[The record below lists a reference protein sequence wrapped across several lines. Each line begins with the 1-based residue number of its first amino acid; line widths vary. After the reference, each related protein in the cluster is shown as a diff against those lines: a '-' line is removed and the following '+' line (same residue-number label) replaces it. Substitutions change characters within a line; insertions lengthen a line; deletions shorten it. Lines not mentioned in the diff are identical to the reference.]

1 MTAKHSLTAEDP
13 GTVKQDLGLNVRYTA
28 MQLPYWMG
36 YSILMT
42 FASVFLL
49 NRGFT
54 NGQIGLILALANLLA
69 ALSQPLLAAFADRSR
84 HLTLS
89 QITILLGSA
98 AAALTLLLILMPEL
112 FFPTALIYVAA
123 ATLLMVLQ
131 PLTIS
136 LGTFFILRGYPLNFG
151 FARGVGSLSFAFI
164 SSVTGLLVDRYS
176 PNIILY
182 LFLTVF
188 LLFIAAVS
196 TLDTRKTEG
205 KYSSFV
211 NGAKPSAE
219 EEKEPCSLKEF
230 FHTYKKFIL
239 LLAGI
244 SLLFVYHNI
253 LNSYLFQIMEP
264 LGGTAADMGTSL
276 SIAAACE
283 LPVMFFFSWFLKHVS
298 CKHLLQTAAVFFSL
312 KALLILMASQI
323 WMINLAQALQM
334 MAFGLHTAASV
345 YYTNQII
352 PKKDQIKG
360 QALMT
365 TANTI
370 GGVLGN
376 LLGGQLLNFFGV
388 SATLFA
394 GTLISCSGTLIV
406 LLSAEDGTQKLLK
419 PKKQGQQL

>member
-1 MTAKHSLTAEDP
+1 MDDKHILTAKQN
-13 GTVKQDLGLNVRYTA
+13 GTVKHDFGLNVRYTA

-36 YSILMT
+36 YSVLMT

-69 ALSQPLLAAFADRSR
+69 ALFQPFIAAFADRSK

-98 AAALTLLLILMPEL
+98 VAVLTLLLILMPEM
-112 FFPTALIYVAA
+112 FVPTAVIYVAA

-151 FARGVGSLSFAFI
+151 LARGAGSLSFAVI
-164 SSVTGLLVDRYS
+164 SSAAGILVDRYS

-182 LFLTVF
+182 LFLTAF

-196 TLDTRKTEG
+196 TLDTRKTDG
-205 KYSSFV
+205 KYAPFV
-211 NGAKPSAE
+211 NNTQPSAE
-219 EEKEPCSLKEF
+219 EEKSPCSLGEF
-230 FHTYKKFIL
+230 LRTYKKFIL
-239 LLAGI
+239 LLTGV
-244 SLLFVYHNI
+244 SLMFVYHNI

-264 LGGTAADMGTSL
+264 LGGTAADMGASL
-276 SIAAACE
+276 SIAAVCE
-283 LPVMFFFSWFLKHVS
+283 LPAMFFFSWFLKHFK
-298 CKHLLQTAAVFFSL
+298 CKHLMQTAAAFFSI
-312 KALLILMASQI
+312 KAILILLASQI
-323 WMINLAQALQM
+323 WMINLAQVLQM

-352 PKKDQIKG
+352 PKKDQVKG

-388 SATLFA
+388 PATLFA
-394 GTLISCSGTLIV
+394 GTLISCAGTLIV
-406 LLSAEDGTQKLLK
+406 FLSAEDG
-419 PKKQGQQL
+419 KQ

>member
-1 MTAKHSLTAEDP
+1 MNAKLNPAAEHAF
-13 GTVKQDLGLNVRYTA
+13 TVKHDPGLNVRYTA
-28 MQLPYWMG
+28 MQFPYWMG
-36 YSILMT
+36 YSVLLT

-69 ALSQPLLAAFADRSR
+69 ALFQPFVAAFADRSKR
-84 HLTLS
+84 LTLS
-89 QITILLGSA
+89 QITILLASA
-98 AAALTLLLILMPEL
+98 VAGLTLLLILLPEIFL
-112 FFPTALIYVAA
+112 PTAVLYTAA

-151 FARGVGSLSFAFI
+151 LARGAGSLSFAVI
-164 SSVTGLLVDRYS
+164 SSVTGILVDRYS

-182 LFLTVF
+182 LFLLVF

-196 TLDTRKTEG
+196 ALDTRKTGG
-205 KYSSFV
+205 KYSQFV
-211 NGAKPSAE
+211 NNTRPEETE
-219 EEKEPCSLKEF
+219 EEKDPCSLAEF
-230 FHTYKKFIL
+230 LRTYKKFIL
-239 LLAGI
+239 LLAGV
-244 SLLFVYHNI
+244 SLIFVYHNI

-276 SIAAACE
+276 SIAAFAE
-283 LPVMFFFSWFLKHVS
+283 LPAMFFFSWFLRHFK
-298 CKHLLQTAAVFFSL
+298 CKHLIQTAAVFFSL
-312 KALLILMASQI
+312 KAVLILLASRI
-323 WMINLAQALQM
+323 WMINLTQLLQM
-334 MAFGLHTAASV
+334 MGFGLHTAASV

-352 PKKDQIKG
+352 PKKDQVKG

-388 SATLFA
+388 TATLFT
-394 GTLISCSGTLIV
+394 GTLISCAGTLIV
-406 LLSAEDGTQKLLK
+406 CLSAEDG
-419 PKKQGQQL
+419 KQ